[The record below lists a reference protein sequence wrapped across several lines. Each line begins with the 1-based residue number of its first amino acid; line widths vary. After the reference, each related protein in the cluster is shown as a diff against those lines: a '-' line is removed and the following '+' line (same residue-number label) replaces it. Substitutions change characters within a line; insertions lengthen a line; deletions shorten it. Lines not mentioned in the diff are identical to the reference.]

1 MVNGMEN
8 DPLPFFM
15 RQNRTLTV
23 ITAIP
28 HPSLPDSRKIEP
40 WGFLLVYSI
49 VQKFNWFHSLFG
61 LVYSSFINGSWFLII
76 LSL

>member
-15 RQNRTLTV
+15 RENRTLTV

-40 WGFLLVYSI
+40 WGFLFVYSI
-49 VQKFNWFHSLFG
+49 YKNLTGSIRFSASSTPHS
-61 LVYSSFINGSWFLII
+61 
-76 LSL
+76 